1 MESAKEIDQAM
12 SEIKR
17 RDKRVRTVTYL
28 LTFIPVVAAIIFLVV
43 VKQKI
48 SERSKELSGL
58 ELRIKQMKDSIRSIQ
73 RDEHLQELG
82 YTKEKI
88 KAITDDQFNEIG
100 KLNNQIASLKSKVD
114 TTIGIRYYP
123 KLTNEGKA
131 IDSLQY
137 LGFKLT
143 FLNSINELQNIPTN
157 SIWIGANALK
167 KFENVQ
173 LVAMYL
179 LRAGVGLKS
188 IRLFGEKTAKIK
200 ANFIEIG
207 SDNSLAGKPDL
218 MVDDIMNAKSAD
230 GNGLIH

>member
-1 MESAKEIDQAM
+1 
-12 SEIKR
+12 
-17 RDKRVRTVTYL
+17 
-28 LTFIPVVAAIIFLVV
+28 
-43 VKQKI
+43 
-48 SERSKELSGL
+48 
-58 ELRIKQMKDSIRSIQ
+58 MKDSIRSIQ

-157 SIWIGANALK
+157 SIWIGANALN

-188 IRLFGEKTAKIK
+188 IRLFGEKTGKIK

-207 SDNSLAGKPDL
+207 SDNSLVGKPDL

-230 GNGLIH
+230 KNGLIH

>member
-157 SIWIGANALK
+157 SII
-167 KFENVQ
+167 FQ
-173 LVAMYL
+173 
-179 LRAGVGLKS
+179 R
-188 IRLFGEKTAKIK
+188 KI
-200 ANFIEIG
+200 
-207 SDNSLAGKPDL
+207 
-218 MVDDIMNAKSAD
+218 
-230 GNGLIH
+230 